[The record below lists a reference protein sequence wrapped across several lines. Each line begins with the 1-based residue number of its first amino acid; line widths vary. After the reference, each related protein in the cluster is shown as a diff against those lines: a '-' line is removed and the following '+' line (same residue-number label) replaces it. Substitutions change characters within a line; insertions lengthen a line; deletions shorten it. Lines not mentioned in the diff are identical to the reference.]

1 MDSFRRLAVPSSH
14 RLTGCTLRIVAVS
27 GDAVL
32 AVGGTLGGTAL
43 GFLGSLL
50 VWRLGHSERE
60 QQWRRD
66 QQIAAY
72 SELVAAGVE
81 IARACTLARVAET
94 ADEFAEAQREITAT
108 VIRSHNATH
117 RARIVASE
125 AVRPYVDQLAELN
138 QAATNEFTKKE
149 PDEASIDQSL
159 AGAAAVRDLISEQA
173 REDFKFGR
181 NRWLRRR
188 R

>member
-1 MDSFRRLAVPSSH
+1 MSEDVAIALGLIAV
-14 RLTGCTLRIVAVS
+14 A
-27 GDAVL
+27 
-32 AVGGTLGGTAL
+32 GTLFGGWA
-43 GFLGSLL
+43 G
-50 VWRLGHSERE
+50 WRLGRTERVE
-60 QQWRRD
+60 QWRRD

-72 SELVAAGVE
+72 SELVASGVE

-94 ADEFAEAQREITAT
+94 PEEFAEAQREMTVT
-108 VIRSHNATH
+108 VIRFHNATH

-149 PDEASIDQSL
+149 PNEATIDKSL
-159 AGAAAVRDLISEQA
+159 SGAAAVRDLISEQA

>member
-1 MDSFRRLAVPSSH
+1 
-14 RLTGCTLRIVAVS
+14 VALS

-32 AVGGTLGGTAL
+32 AVVGTLCGTAL

-50 VWRLGHSERE
+50 VWRLGRNERD

-81 IARACTLARVAET
+81 IARACALARVAET
-94 ADEFAEAQREITAT
+94 TEEFAEAQREITAT
-108 VIRSHNATH
+108 VIRFHNATH

-125 AVRPYVDQLAELN
+125 AVRPYVDQLTELN
-138 QAATNEFTKKE
+138 QAATNEFMKKE
-149 PDEASIDQSL
+149 PDEATIDQSL
-159 AGAAAVRDLISEQA
+159 TGAAAVRDLISEQA

-188 R
+188 S

>member
-1 MDSFRRLAVPSSH
+1 MLHAPGRAYDASVSENVALAIG
-14 RLTGCTLRIVAVS
+14 LIAVAGPLFGVW
-27 GDAVL
+27 
-32 AVGGTLGGTAL
+32 VG
-43 GFLGSLL
+43 
-50 VWRLGHSERE
+50 WRLGRTERVE
-60 QQWRRD
+60 QWRRD

-94 ADEFAEAQREITAT
+94 AEEFAEAQRELTAT
-108 VIRSHNATH
+108 VIRFHNATH

-138 QAATNEFTKKE
+138 QAATNEFMKKE
-149 PDEASIDQSL
+149 PDEATIDKSL
-159 AGAAAVRDLISEQA
+159 SGAAAVRDLISEQA

-181 NRWLRRR
+181 NRWLRSRPR
-188 R
+188 PG